1 MFFLIPKLLVWVNWR
16 SLSLCPNDVY
26 ELPHFTSGSFCAFS
40 TIAYL
45 CVCVCACACPPR
57 RYGKTS
63 RWRHKARY
71 GGKPAFLK
79 FYSSYFL
86 FGQTPRPS
94 GIRPS
99 GRQDQALSGRGA
111 SPSESGR
118 RLMCRPVCWN
128 ICFAG
133 CFVGFAGR
141 AVGRALA
148 HSMAHLANLPYKNTR
163 TVIPAQ
169 AGI

>member
-1 MFFLIPKLLVWVNWR
+1 M
-16 SLSLCPNDVY
+16 
-26 ELPHFTSGSFCAFS
+26 
-40 TIAYL
+40 
-45 CVCVCACACPPR
+45 
-57 RYGKTS
+57 
-63 RWRHKARY
+63 
-71 GGKPAFLK
+71 
-79 FYSSYFL
+79 
-86 FGQTPRPS
+86 
-94 GIRPS
+94 
-99 GRQDQALSGRGA
+99 SGRGA